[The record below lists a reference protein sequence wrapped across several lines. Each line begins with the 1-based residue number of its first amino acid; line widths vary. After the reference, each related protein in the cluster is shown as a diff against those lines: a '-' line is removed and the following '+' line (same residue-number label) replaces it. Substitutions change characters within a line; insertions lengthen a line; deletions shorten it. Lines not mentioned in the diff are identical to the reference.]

1 MPFLPASGFSTNQV
15 GNGNDY
21 AATSAGTIIG
31 RTVGSFTSVAGLTS
45 ETGSA
50 TCLIVSGPNCYSL
63 QANTQFYGPVNTL
76 YTGHNTA
83 YTYSWEQF
91 VYSNDCVGSPT
102 PTNGCIFIQYWLI
115 FYGPTCPTTG
125 PPGGSGW
132 FNYAGSCY
140 ANSAAA
146 LTPVVSAT
154 NLNKLS
160 LAGFANYLGSG
171 NDVPMLCISGGS
183 CYSIAITDG
192 VVNLYLNWQ
201 QTEFN
206 VVGDCC
212 GSQANFNPGTSILV
226 SNALTDQSGNPIAS
240 TCASGAGTTGETN
253 NLYLQPCYGG
263 SSGISF
269 VECLGSNNQNTCT
282 TPVVPTLLGTLLSS
296 SSIPAGGSVTDKA
309 TLSGGSSPTGTVTFY
324 YSTTNTCPNAGA
336 TQMGTAVTVSGN
348 GDYTS
353 ASKSFPTA
361 GTYYLYA
368 VYSGDGTNIGS
379 TSACEPLVVGSSGLT
394 LGTLLSANAIVAG
407 GSASD
412 TATLSGGSSPT
423 GTITFFDSTTNTCPA
438 SGATQ
443 VGTPVTVSGD
453 GSYPSTSATFDTA
466 GTYYWYATYS
476 GDSNNKAVTSQ
487 CEPLSVTSSSDPT
500 STAVTPNPASAT
512 IGTSATF
519 TATVADDGLT
529 PTTPTGTVTWSD
541 GGAGGTFTPATC
553 TLTTASPSSSSCQ
566 AAYKPPST
574 AGPVTITATYSG
586 DSGHG
591 TSSGTS
597 ALTVNTRSTSTGVSP
612 SLTTVNAGSVT
623 TLTATVKDTGGGTST
638 VPTGTVSW
646 SDGGAGGTFSSG
658 GVCALTSTATCKLTY
673 TAPSAAGPVTITASY
688 SGDATHSVSSG
699 KSSFTVLRVTTTA
712 ISPGKAS
719 AIIGNFSPITLTS
732 TVSDTSGGTASA
744 PTGTTLWSDG
754 GKGGTFSSAT
764 CSLSPASSHSSK
776 CSVTYTPSPSA
787 SAGSIKIT
795 AAYSGDSSHAKSSKS
810 STITISKRTTST
822 TISPS
827 SASVGGAT
835 PTTLTVTVT
844 DKSAG
849 TSKAPTGTVTWTA
862 SSAGGSFTSATCTLT
877 AISAT
882 QSQCSVTYTTPS
894 TAGVVTI
901 TAKYGGDPSHVLSSG
916 TSKLTVT

>member
-1 MPFLPASGFSTNQV
+1 MGPTTGSASQLV
-15 GNGNDY
+15 GNGFDDV
-21 AATSAGTIIG
+21 ATETTT
-31 RTVGSFTSVAGLTS
+31 TVGQSVGTFPVISGLTS
-45 ETGSA
+45 ETGG
-50 TCLIVSGPNCYSL
+50 SGCFGGSFTSDCYSL
-63 QANTQFYGPVNTL
+63 QLNSNVFVGTSSYF
-76 YTGHNTA
+76 TGSTIA
-83 YTYSWEQF
+83 WEQF
-91 VYSNDCVGSPT
+91 VYSNSFQQL
-102 PTNGCIFIQYWLI
+102 FIQYWLI
-115 FYGPTCPTTG
+115 NYIGGSRTSCPTTP
-125 PPGGSGW
+125 PPGGTGW
-132 FNYAGSCY
+132 FEYYPDCY
-140 ANSAAA
+140 ANS
-146 LTPVVSAT
+146 PVLIVPGGKISAT
-154 NLNKLS
+154 NLGKVTLS
-160 LAGFANYLGSG
+160 GFANSAGSPG
-171 NDVPMLCISGGS
+171 NDIVQLCISGGS
-183 CYSIAITDG
+183 CYSVTLTDG
-192 VVNLYLNWQ
+192 IVNLYQHWTQ
-201 QTEFN
+201 SEFN
-206 VVGDCC
+206 VFGDGG
-212 GSQANFNPGTSILV
+212 GSEANFNFGTSIQV
-226 SNALTDQSGNPIAS
+226 STALLDESGSAIAS
-240 TCASGAGTTGETN
+240 SCANNGTTGETN
-253 NLYLQPCYGG
+253 NLFLQGCDGSPSI

-269 VECLGSNNQNTCT
+269 AECIGAAGQSTCASPFINPST
-282 TPVVPTLLGTLLSS
+282 GTSLSS
-296 SSIPAGGSVTDKA
+296 SSIAAGGSVTDKA
-309 TLSGGSSPTGTVTFY
+309 TLSGGIAPTGTMAFFY
-324 YSTTNTCPNAGA
+324 SASNTCPNTGA
-336 TQMGTAVTVSGN
+336 TQIGTPVTVSDN
-348 GDYTS
+348 GAYTS
-353 ASKSFPTA
+353 ASQTFATA
-361 GTYYLYA
+361 GTYYVYA
-368 VYSGDGTNIGS
+368 VYSGDGTNNGA
-379 TSACEPLVVGSSGLT
+379 TSACEPLVVGSTAPALRT
-394 LGTLLSANAIVAG
+394 TLSANTIVAG

-412 TATLSGGSSPT
+412 TATLSGGSSLT
-423 GTITFFDSTTNTCPA
+423 GTITFFESTTNTCPA

-487 CEPLSVTSSSDPT
+487 CEPLSVTSSPDPT

-519 TATVADDGLT
+519 TATVTDDGLT

-541 GGAGGTFTPATC
+541 GGVGGSFTPATC

-566 AAYKPPST
+566 AAYKPPRT

-591 TSSGTS
+591 TSSGAS
-597 ALTVNTRSTSTGVSP
+597 ALTVNTRSTSTGISP

-623 TLTATVKDTGGGTST
+623 TLTATVKDTDGGTST

-646 SDGGAGGTFSSG
+646 SDGGAGGAFSTG

-712 ISPGKAS
+712 VSPGKAS
-719 AIIGNFSPITLTS
+719 AIIGDFSPITLTS
-732 TVSDTSGGTASA
+732 TVSDASGGTASA
-744 PTGTTLWSDG
+744 PTGTTSWSDG
-754 GKGGTFSSAT
+754 GKGGTFSSTT

-787 SAGSIKIT
+787 SAGSIKVT

-810 STITISKRTTST
+810 ATVTISKRTTST

-827 SASVGGAT
+827 SASEGGAT

-862 SSAGGSFTSATCTLT
+862 SSAGGSFTSTTCTLT
-877 AISAT
+877 AISVT